1 MEEAGETYSALD
13 KMNVLAALDQLDAL
27 AAYVREMASVFIA
40 DRRAVVEECKKVMF
54 DYFSKNALYTD
65 AIDALDRILEKKP

>member
-1 MEEAGETYSALD
+1 
-13 KMNVLAALDQLDAL
+13 
-27 AAYVREMASVFIA
+27 
-40 DRRAVVEECKKVMF
+40 VEVCKKVMF

>member
-1 MEEAGETYSALD
+1 VSLR
-13 KMNVLAALDQLDAL
+13 DAKEV
-27 AAYVREMASVFIA
+27 AYAVTRRGASSEGAQKIILA